1 MKVGDLVRLSKKA
14 RGQKQNYHL
23 LWDDVGFVIKDMSR
37 VNLFCVKWFAQDFE
51 TMHYRYELRFAK

>member
-37 VNLFCVKWFAQDFE
+37 DNLFYVKWFAR
-51 TMHYRYELRFAK
+51 TSKLCTIVMN

>member
-1 MKVGDLVRLSKKA
+1 MKVGDLVMLSKKA

-37 VNLFCVKWFAQDFE
+37 DNLFYVKWFAQDFE